1 MKNVVQ
7 TCDMALTSRLFLHC
21 INLPKSVTAP
31 RVWSALY
38 ETGMQHQVC
47 SKPMRESALKV
58 ENEEYT
64 PREKKS
70 FCHMWGHRIS
80 NFMGYTRVYWSIFR
94 RISVLCMEKRWVE
107 TVVCFVVPE
116 KVTQKALGWQKK
128 EWNWWLWPSCTI
140 SYTEIASTMENTS
153 QSSCFNFS

>member
-94 RISVLCMEKRWVE
+94 TLSALCLEKRTVG
-107 TVVCFVVPE
+107 TVVCFAVSE
-116 KVTQKALGWQKK
+116 KLTQKTLVWRKK
-128 EWNWWLWPSCTI
+128 EWNGWLWPSNTT
-140 SYTEIASTMENTS
+140 SHEEIATTLENTS
-153 QSSCFNFS
+153 RRSYFECS